1 MVIIHHNSKKLPKFS
16 SFRAPNKNVNFV
28 TGANGSG
35 KSSILNALVLG
46 LFAESKRTRRFS
58 RVQDFVQKGKSRAV
72 VQV

>member
-1 MVIIHHNSKKLPKFS
+1 M
-16 SFRAPNKNVNFV
+16 NFV

-46 LFAESKRTRRFS
+46 LFAESKHTKRFS

>member
-1 MVIIHHNSKKLPKFS
+1 MISHHKSKKLSKFS
-16 SFRAPNKNVNFV
+16 SSRAPNKNVNFV

-46 LFAESKRTRRFS
+46 LFAESKHTKRFS

>member
-1 MVIIHHNSKKLPKFS
+1 MITHHISKKLPKSS

-46 LFAESKRTRRFS
+46 LFAESKHTKRFS